1 MPIGIIYKV
10 KFILPL
16 DVKKAIAISFHAN
29 LDAICLPI

>member
-16 DVKKAIAISFHAN
+16 DVKKAIAISFHASW
-29 LDAICLPI
+29 DAICMPI